1 MIEARGLTKRYG
13 ATVAVDDLTFTVPPG
28 RVTGFLGPNGSG
40 KSTTMRLLLQLDRPN
55 AGTATFSGQPYR
67 SIAHPATE
75 VGALLDAAY
84 AHPSRSARN
93 HLWAVAAASGLR
105 RRRVEE
111 VLAMVGL
118 TEVARRPVAGF
129 SLGMRQR
136 LGLATALLGDPHTL
150 ILDEP
155 ANGLDPE
162 GIQWIR
168 QLLTY
173 LAGQGRCVFVSSH
186 LLSEMALMADHLVV
200 IGQGRLIADSSV
212 TDFVARYARTW
223 VRVRS
228 PRMAA
233 LGPALQREGAS
244 VTYDGP
250 DSAEVFGVTAP
261 AVGDL
266 AARLGIP
273 LHELAPQSSSLEEAF
288 LEGTKAAQQFRAGS
302 PAAAGHWT
310 RRRREPGVT
319 RGGTPSAPSG
329 SSSAPLARTSC
340 CCSCRPS
347 SRSRSPSSSR
357 PPCGAATSRRRT
369 ASAWCSP
376 APRSATS

>member
-55 AGTATFSGQPYR
+55 AGTATFNGQPYR

-136 LGLATALLGDPHTL
+136 LG
-150 ILDEP
+150 
-155 ANGLDPE
+155 
-162 GIQWIR
+162 
-168 QLLTY
+168 
-173 LAGQGRCVFVSSH
+173 
-186 LLSEMALMADHLVV
+186 
-200 IGQGRLIADSSV
+200 
-212 TDFVARYARTW
+212 
-223 VRVRS
+223 
-228 PRMAA
+228 PR
-233 LGPALQREGAS
+233 
-244 VTYDGP
+244 
-250 DSAEVFGVTAP
+250 
-261 AVGDL
+261 
-266 AARLGIP
+266 
-273 LHELAPQSSSLEEAF
+273 H
-288 LEGTKAAQQFRAGS
+288 
-302 PAAAGHWT
+302 
-310 RRRREPGVT
+310 
-319 RGGTPSAPSG
+319 
-329 SSSAPLARTSC
+329 
-340 CCSCRPS
+340 
-347 SRSRSPSSSR
+347 R
-357 PPCGAATSRRRT
+357 PPRRPPHR
-369 ASAWCSP
+369 
-376 APRSATS
+376 

>member
-1 MIEARGLTKRYG
+1 VIEAKGLTKRYG
-13 ATVAVDDLTFTVPPG
+13 QVLAVDDLSFTVPPG

-55 AGTATFSGQPYR
+55 GGQATFNGKSYR
-67 SIAHPATE
+67 SLQRPATE

-84 AHPSRSARN
+84 AHPSRNAYN
-93 HLWAVAAASGLR
+93 HLWSVAAASKLPR
-105 RRRVEE
+105 TRVDE

-118 TEVARRPVAGF
+118 TEVAKRPVGGF

-150 ILDEP
+150 VLDEP

-173 LAGQGRCVFVSSH
+173 LAGQGRCVFLSSH

-200 IGQGRLIADSSV
+200 IGKGRLIADSSV
-212 TDFVARYARTW
+212 DDFVTTYARRW

-233 LGPALQREGAS
+233 LAPALERQGA
-244 VTYDGP
+244 TIEWDGP
-250 DSAEVFGVTAP
+250 VMADVEGLAAAT
-261 AVGDL
+261 VGDT
-266 AARLGIP
+266 AAHLGIA
-273 LHELAPQSSSLEEAF
+273 LHELSPHSSSLEEAF
-288 LEGTKAAQQFRAGS
+288 LEGT
-302 PAAAGHWT
+302 
-310 RRRREPGVT
+310 
-319 RGGTPSAPSG
+319 
-329 SSSAPLARTSC
+329 
-340 CCSCRPS
+340 
-347 SRSRSPSSSR
+347 
-357 PPCGAATSRRRT
+357 
-369 ASAWCSP
+369 
-376 APRSATS
+376 RSAQDFTAGAPTEP